1 MLPGQM
7 RKARHREVKGFYSRS
22 HKRKP
27 FDRMSGLGLYKVD
40 DGCHYLT
47 NCFPA
52 RSIFR
57 TRNEGKSHWLVAQKA
72 SLKKKFK
79 QVVCAHTDVQEEH
92 KKPSPAQVRR
102 KRWTLIENL
111 FHVPERL
118 ILDRPFLLKH
128 HSVKRP
134 TDLCTVN
141 ISGQKIAKAK
151 EKDFRHFDAVVSINA
166 SENSLP
172 LEVFHTFPAVKE
184 LELAFNGINTISIK
198 MGEFRFLEHLDLSFN
213 NLSQEAIRELGILP
227 RLKILLLTGNGLTS
241 LPPNMAVTEPNL
253 SLIRLTSKRYVLRFQ
268 ALETLILDDNKL
280 SHPSCFA
287 SLAGLRRL
295 KKLSMEQNKIFR
307 IPYLQQVQLPKYC
320 DESTK
325 GKNGSQKESNSKQ
338 KLSQGMNGAF
348 LESKSGKGQPDYAI
362 LSMKSDVD
370 RTEVIFPSFPG
381 YSSNQANKVYP
392 LPPIFE
398 ILPVKS
404 LKALNQTWA
413 PPFPELRY
421 LSLAHNKISNEDA
434 LLPVALF
441 PSLNELVFHNNPLVI
456 HTKGDPPL
464 LYGFLQKRL
473 GICLVRKP
481 TEKLKRPHI
490 LIPQKSNRKVRSQ
503 IPKVPKAPII
513 LELPTQEV
521 LDTQAPAMS
530 RRTLTPLPPIHS
542 STSTIFTKEGSLK
555 TETSNEMT
563 GSEMGSDDDMKS
575 IESFFMTQVSQVQRT
590 PRSHK
595 EIKSS
600 EGNRSMKDKEREA
613 KKPRKPST
621 PIPEKFKGYK
631 ELIHTKPDPS
641 FVEPVGIHQN
651 VRALYNMLKHPLVY
665 RSSKAKLDAF
675 QNPYC
680 PKEKQVP
687 RSKIP
692 APRKTR
698 AQLLEEILYQMR
710 NPQQIVD
717 SPLSSVLRKRAERRL
732 EDQKQYQEAQRLL
745 KEFKAR
751 YKRVVRSSLKEVFDK
766 PANYEELERIDD
778 CQRLLEIQ
786 GFLQEC
792 EDEEEDV
799 EHKDYV

>member
-1 MLPGQM
+1 M
-7 RKARHREVKGFYSRS
+7 RKLRHREVKGFYSRS

-27 FDRMSGLGLYKVD
+27 FDRMSGSGLYKVD

-52 RSIFR
+52 RNIFR
-57 TRNEGKSHWLVAQKA
+57 SRNEGKSHWLVAQKA

-79 QVVCAHTDVQEEH
+79 QVVCSQAEIQDDH
-92 KKPSPAQVRR
+92 KKAAPAQIRR
-102 KRWTLIENL
+102 KRWTSIESL
-111 FHVPERL
+111 FHVPEKR

-151 EKDFRHFDAVVSINA
+151 EKDFRHFDAVIFINA
-166 SENSLP
+166 SENLLP
-172 LEVFHTFPAVKE
+172 LEVFHTFPALKE
-184 LELAFNGINTISIK
+184 LELCFNGIKTLIIK
-198 MGEFRFLEHLDLSFN
+198 TGEFRLLEHLDLSFN

-227 RLKILLLTGNGLTS
+227 RLKTLLLTGNGLTS

-253 SLIRLTSKRYVLRFQ
+253 SVIRLTTKRYMLRFQ

-325 GKNGSQKESNSKQ
+325 GKNGSQKETNPKQ

-362 LSMKSDVD
+362 LSMKRDVD

-381 YSSNQANKVYP
+381 YSSNQ
-392 LPPIFE
+392 
-398 ILPVKS
+398 
-404 LKALNQTWA
+404 
-413 PPFPELRY
+413 
-421 LSLAHNKISNEDA
+421 ISNEDA

-441 PSLNELVFHNNPLVI
+441 PSLNELIFHNNPLVL

-464 LYGFLQKRL
+464 LYSFLQKRL
-473 GICLVRKP
+473 GISLIRKP

-503 IPKVPKAPII
+503 IPKVLKAPII

-521 LDTQAPAMS
+521 PDTPAPTMS
-530 RRTLTPLPPIHS
+530 RRAFTPLPPIHS
-542 STSTIFTKEGSLK
+542 STSTVFTKEDSLK
-555 TETSNEMT
+555 TATSSEMT
-563 GSEMGSDDDMKS
+563 GSDICSDDDVKS
-575 IESFFMTQVSQVQRT
+575 VESFFMTQVTKVQKT
-590 PRSHK
+590 PRRHK
-595 EIKSS
+595 EAKPS
-600 EGNRSMKDKEREA
+600 EEDKRVKIEEREA
-613 KKPRKPST
+613 KKPRKVSAT
-621 PIPEKFKGYK
+621 LSERYRGYE
-631 ELIHTKPDPS
+631 ELLQTSPDPS
-641 FVEPVGIHQN
+641 FVEPMGIQQN
-651 VRALYNMLKHPLVY
+651 VKALYNILKHPLIY

-680 PKEKQVP
+680 PKEKQIP

-692 APRKTR
+692 TPRKTR

-732 EDQKQYQEAQRLL
+732 EDQKQYREAQHLL

-751 YKRVVRSSLKEVFDK
+751 YKRVVRSSLKEVFDRPPNFDEMEK
-766 PANYEELERIDD
+766 MESR
-778 CQRLLEIQ
+778 QKLLELQ

-792 EDEEEDV
+792 EDEDEDV
-799 EHKDYV
+799 QNKDFV

>member
-1 MLPGQM
+1 
-7 RKARHREVKGFYSRS
+7 
-22 HKRKP
+22 
-27 FDRMSGLGLYKVD
+27 MSGSGLYKVD

-52 RSIFR
+52 RNIFR
-57 TRNEGKSHWLVAQKA
+57 SRNEGKSHWLVAQKA

-79 QVVCAHTDVQEEH
+79 QVVCSQAEIQDDH
-92 KKPSPAQVRR
+92 KKAAPAQIRR
-102 KRWTLIENL
+102 KRWTSIESL
-111 FHVPERL
+111 FHVPEKR

-151 EKDFRHFDAVVSINA
+151 EKDFRHFDAVIFINA
-166 SENSLP
+166 SENLLP
-172 LEVFHTFPAVKE
+172 LEVFHTFPALKE
-184 LELAFNGINTISIK
+184 LELCFNGIKTLIIK
-198 MGEFRFLEHLDLSFN
+198 TGEFRLLEHLDLSFN

-227 RLKILLLTGNGLTS
+227 RLKTLLLTGNGLTS

-253 SLIRLTSKRYVLRFQ
+253 SVIRLTTKRYMLRFQ

-325 GKNGSQKESNSKQ
+325 GKNGSQKETNPKQ

-362 LSMKSDVD
+362 LSMKRDVD

-381 YSSNQANKVYP
+381 YSSNQ
-392 LPPIFE
+392 
-398 ILPVKS
+398 
-404 LKALNQTWA
+404 
-413 PPFPELRY
+413 
-421 LSLAHNKISNEDA
+421 ISNEDA

-441 PSLNELVFHNNPLVI
+441 PSLNELIFHNNPLVL

-464 LYGFLQKRL
+464 LYSFLQKRL
-473 GICLVRKP
+473 GISLIRKP

-503 IPKVPKAPII
+503 IPKVLKAPII

-521 LDTQAPAMS
+521 PDTPAPTMS
-530 RRTLTPLPPIHS
+530 RRAFTPLPPIHS
-542 STSTIFTKEGSLK
+542 STSTVFTKEDSLK
-555 TETSNEMT
+555 TATSSEMT
-563 GSEMGSDDDMKS
+563 GSDICSDDDVKS
-575 IESFFMTQVSQVQRT
+575 VESFFMTQVTKVQKT
-590 PRSHK
+590 PRRHK
-595 EIKSS
+595 EAKPS
-600 EGNRSMKDKEREA
+600 EEDKRVKIEEREA
-613 KKPRKPST
+613 KKPRKVSAT
-621 PIPEKFKGYK
+621 LSERYRGYE
-631 ELIHTKPDPS
+631 ELLQTSPDPS
-641 FVEPVGIHQN
+641 FVEPMGIQQN
-651 VRALYNMLKHPLVY
+651 VKALYNILKHPLIY

-680 PKEKQVP
+680 PKEKQIP

-692 APRKTR
+692 TPRKTR

-732 EDQKQYQEAQRLL
+732 EDQKQYREAQHLL

-751 YKRVVRSSLKEVFDK
+751 YKRVVRSSLKEVFDRPPNFDEMEK
-766 PANYEELERIDD
+766 MESR
-778 CQRLLEIQ
+778 QKLLELQ

-792 EDEEEDV
+792 EDEDEDV
-799 EHKDYV
+799 QNKDFV

>member
-1 MLPGQM
+1 
-7 RKARHREVKGFYSRS
+7 
-22 HKRKP
+22 
-27 FDRMSGLGLYKVD
+27 MSGSGLYKVD
-40 DGCHYLT
+40 DGCHYLA

-57 TRNEGKSHWLVAQKA
+57 SRNEGKSHWLVAQKA

-79 QVVCAHTDVQEEH
+79 QVVCPHTEVQEDH
-92 KKPSPAQVRR
+92 KKPSLAQIQR
-102 KRWTLIENL
+102 KKWASIESL
-111 FHVPERL
+111 FHVPEKH

-151 EKDFRHFDAVVSINA
+151 EKDFRHFDAVVFINA
-166 SENSLP
+166 SENLLP
-172 LEVFHTFPAVKE
+172 LEVFHTFPALKE
-184 LELAFNGINTISIK
+184 LELCFNGIKTVSIK
-198 MGEFRFLEHLDLSFN
+198 TGEFRFLEHLDLSFN

-227 RLKILLLTGNGLTS
+227 CLKILLLTGNGLTS

-253 SLIRLTSKRYVLRFQ
+253 SVICLTNKCYVLRFQ

-280 SHPSCFA
+280 SNPSCFA
-287 SLAGLRRL
+287 SLAGLKRL

-307 IPYLQQVQLPKYC
+307 IPYLQQVQLPKFC
-320 DESTK
+320 DESSK
-325 GKNGSQKESNSKQ
+325 RRVGSQKESSPKQ
-338 KLSQGMNGAF
+338 KLAQGMNGAF

-362 LSMKSDVD
+362 LSMKRDVD

-413 PPFPELRY
+413 PPFPELKY

-441 PSLNELVFHNNPLVI
+441 PSLNELIFHNNPLVI

-464 LYGFLQKRL
+464 LYSFLQKRL
-473 GICLVRKP
+473 GICLIRKP

-490 LIPQKSNRKVRSQ
+490 LIPRKSNWKVRTQ
-503 IPKVPKAPII
+503 ILKVPKAPII
-513 LELPTQEV
+513 LELPTPEV
-521 LDTQAPAMS
+521 PDTPAPSTS
-530 RRTLTPLPPIHS
+530 RRTFTPLPPIHS
-542 STSTIFTKEGSLK
+542 SASTKEGSLK
-555 TETSNEMT
+555 TDTSNEMT
-563 GSEMGSDDDMKS
+563 GSEMGSDDDVKS
-575 IESFFMTQVSQVQRT
+575 VESFFMTQVTKVQRT

-595 EIKSS
+595 EAKSL
-600 EGNRSMKDKEREA
+600 EEHKDMREKDKEA

-621 PIPEKFKGYK
+621 PIPEKYKGYE
-631 ELIHTKPDPS
+631 ELIQTKPDPS
-641 FVEPVGIHQN
+641 FMEPVGIQQN
-651 VRALYNMLKHPLVY
+651 VKALYNLLKYPLIY

-687 RSKIP
+687 WSKVP
-692 APRKTR
+692 RPRKTR

-732 EDQKQYQEAQRLL
+732 EDQKQYREAQRLL
-745 KEFKAR
+745 KEFKTR

-766 PANYEELERIDD
+766 APNYDEMERMEGR
-778 CQRLLEIQ
+778 QRLLEIQ

-792 EDEEEDV
+792 EDEEEDA
-799 EHKDYV
+799 ENKDYV

>member
-1 MLPGQM
+1 M
-7 RKARHREVKGFYSRS
+7 RKLRHREVKGFYSRS

-27 FDRMSGLGLYKVD
+27 FDRMSGSGLYKVD
-40 DGCHYLT
+40 DGCHYLA

-52 RSIFR
+52 RNIFR
-57 TRNEGKSHWLVAQKA
+57 SRNEGKSHWLVAQKA

-79 QVVCAHTDVQEEH
+79 QVVCSQAEIPEDH
-92 KKPSPAQVRR
+92 KKVAPAQIRR
-102 KRWTLIENL
+102 KRWTSIESL
-111 FHVPERL
+111 FHVPEKR

-151 EKDFRHFDAVVSINA
+151 EKDFRHFDAVIFINA
-166 SENSLP
+166 SENLLP
-172 LEVFHTFPAVKE
+172 LEVFHTFPALKE
-184 LELAFNGINTISIK
+184 LELCFNGIKTLTIK
-198 MGEFRFLEHLDLSFN
+198 TGEFRLLEHLDLSFN

-227 RLKILLLTGNGLTS
+227 RLKTLLLTGNGLTS

-253 SLIRLTSKRYVLRFQ
+253 SVIRLTTKRYMLRFQ

-325 GKNGSQKESNSKQ
+325 GKNGSQKETNPKQ

-362 LSMKSDVD
+362 LSMKRDVD

-421 LSLAHNKISNEDA
+421 LSLAYNKISNEDA

-441 PSLNELVFHNNPLVI
+441 PSLNELIFHNNPLVM

-464 LYGFLQKRL
+464 LYSFLQKRL
-473 GICLVRKP
+473 GISLIRKP

-503 IPKVPKAPII
+503 IPKVLKAPII

-521 LDTQAPAMS
+521 PDTPAPTMS
-530 RRTLTPLPPIHS
+530 RRAFTPLPPIHS
-542 STSTIFTKEGSLK
+542 STSTVFTKEDSMK
-555 TETSNEMT
+555 TETSSEMT
-563 GSEMGSDDDMKS
+563 GSDICSDDDVKS
-575 IESFFMTQVSQVQRT
+575 VESFFMTQVTKVQKT
-590 PRSHK
+590 PRRHK
-595 EIKSS
+595 EAKPPEEEKRVKI
-600 EGNRSMKDKEREA
+600 EEREA
-613 KKPRKPST
+613 KKPRKVSAA
-621 PIPEKFKGYK
+621 ISERYRGYE
-631 ELIHTKPDPS
+631 ELLQTSPDPS
-641 FVEPVGIHQN
+641 FVEPMGIQQN
-651 VRALYNMLKHPLVY
+651 VKALYNILKHPLIY

-680 PKEKQVP
+680 PKEKQIP
-687 RSKIP
+687 RSKVP
-692 APRKTR
+692 TPRKTR

-732 EDQKQYQEAQRLL
+732 EDQKQYREAQRLL

-766 PANYEELERIDD
+766 PPNFDEMEKMESR
-778 CQRLLEIQ
+778 QKLLELQ

-792 EDEEEDV
+792 EDEDEEV
-799 EHKDYV
+799 QNKDFV

>member
-1 MLPGQM
+1 M
-7 RKARHREVKGFYSRS
+7 RKVRHREVKGFYSRS

-27 FDRMSGLGLYKVD
+27 FDRMSGSGLYKVD
-40 DGCHYLT
+40 DGCHYLN

-52 RSIFR
+52 RSIFKS
-57 TRNEGKSHWLVAQKA
+57 RNEGKSHWLVAQKA

-79 QVVCAHTDVQEEH
+79 QVVCSQAQAQEENQ
-92 KKPSPAQVRR
+92 KPSPAQVRR
-102 KRWTLIENL
+102 KRWTSIESL
-111 FHVPERL
+111 FHIPEKR
-118 ILDRPFLLKH
+118 ILDRSFLLKYH
-128 HSVKRP
+128 NVKRP
-134 TDLCTVN
+134 TDLCNVN

-151 EKDFRHFDAVVSINA
+151 EKDFRHFDSVAYINA
-166 SENSLP
+166 SENLLP
-172 LEVFHTFPAVKE
+172 LEVFHTFPSIKE
-184 LELAFNGINTISIK
+184 LELCFNGIKAISIK
-198 MGEFRFLEHLDLSFN
+198 TGEFRLLEHLDLSFN

-227 RLKILLLTGNGLTS
+227 HLKILLLTGNGLTS

-253 SLIRLTSKRYVLRFQ
+253 SVIRLTSKRYVLRFQ

-325 GKNGSQKESNSKQ
+325 GKSGSQKDDNPKQ
-338 KLSQGMNGAF
+338 KLAQGMNGAF

-362 LSMKSDVD
+362 LSMKRDVD

-421 LSLAHNKISNEDA
+421 LSLAYNKISNEDA

-441 PSLNELVFHNNPLVI
+441 PSLNQLIFHNNPLVL

-464 LYGFLQKRL
+464 LYSFLQKRL
-473 GICLVRKP
+473 GICLIRKP
-481 TEKLKRPHI
+481 AEKLKHPHI
-490 LIPQKSNRKVRSQ
+490 LIPQKSNRKVKTQ
-503 IPKVPKAPII
+503 IPKVQKAPII
-513 LELPTQEV
+513 LELPPQEV
-521 LDTQAPAMS
+521 LDTPAPCMS
-530 RRTLTPLPPIHS
+530 RRAFTPLPPIHS
-542 STSTIFTKEGSLK
+542 STSTVFTKEGSLK
-555 TETSNEMT
+555 TETSNEISGPDT
-563 GSEMGSDDDMKS
+563 GSDDDVKS
-575 IESFFMTQVSQVQRT
+575 IESFFMTQVTKVQKT
-590 PRSHK
+590 PRSQR
-595 EIKSS
+595 EPKSL
-600 EGNRSMKDKEREA
+600 EEDKKMKDKDREPKKS
-613 KKPRKPST
+613 KKPTT
-621 PIPEKFKGYK
+621 PIPEKYKGYE
-631 ELIHTKPDPS
+631 ELIQTKSDPS
-641 FVEPVGIHQN
+641 FVEPVGIQQN
-651 VRALYNMLKHPLVY
+651 VRALYNMLKHPLIY
-665 RSSKAKLDAF
+665 RNSKAKLDAF
-675 QNPYC
+675 ENPYC

-687 RSKIP
+687 RSRIP
-692 APRKTR
+692 TPRKTR
-698 AQLLEEILYQMR
+698 AQFLEEILYQMR

-745 KEFKAR
+745 KEFKTR
-751 YKRVVRSSLKEVFDK
+751 YKRVVRSSLKEVFDRPTDFTEMEK
-766 PANYEELERIDD
+766 MDSR
-778 CQRLLEIQ
+778 QRLLEIQ
-786 GFLQEC
+786 GFLEEC
-792 EDEEEDV
+792 EDEEE
-799 EHKDYV
+799 EEENKDYV

>member
-1 MLPGQM
+1 M
-7 RKARHREVKGFYSRS
+7 RKPRHREVKGFYSRS

-27 FDRMSGLGLYKVD
+27 FDRMSGSGLYKVD
-40 DGCHYLT
+40 DGCHYLA

-52 RSIFR
+52 RNLFR
-57 TRNEGKSHWLVAQKA
+57 SRNEGKSHWLVAQKA

-79 QVVCAHTDVQEEH
+79 SVVYSQAEIQEEL
-92 KKPSPAQVRR
+92 KKSSPAPGRK
-102 KRWTLIENL
+102 KRWASIENL
-111 FHVPERL
+111 FHVPDKR
-118 ILDRPFLLKH
+118 ILDRTFLLKH
-128 HSVKRP
+128 HCVKRP

-151 EKDFRHFDAVVSINA
+151 EKDFRHFDAVIYINA
-166 SENSLP
+166 SENLLP
-172 LEVFHTFPAVKE
+172 LETFHTFPAIKE
-184 LELAFNGINTISIK
+184 LELCFNGIKTVSIK
-198 MGEFRFLEHLDLSFN
+198 MGEFRFLERLDLSFN
-213 NLSQEAIRELGILP
+213 NLSQEAIRDLGILP
-227 RLKILLLTGNGLTS
+227 RLKMLLLTGNGLTS
-241 LPPNMAVTEPNL
+241 LPPNMAVTEPNP
-253 SLIRLTSKRYVLRFQ
+253 SVIRLTNKRYMLRFQ

-325 GKNGSQKESNSKQ
+325 GKNGTQKDQGGSGSKQ
-338 KLSQGMNGAF
+338 KLTQGMTGAF

-362 LSMKSDVD
+362 LSMKKDVD

-441 PSLNELVFHNNPLVI
+441 PSLSELIFHNNPLVI

-464 LYGFLQKRL
+464 LYSFLQKRL
-473 GICLVRKP
+473 GICLIRKP
-481 TEKLKRPHI
+481 TEKLRRPHI
-490 LIPQKSNRKVRSQ
+490 LIPQKSNRKVKAQ

-513 LELPTQEV
+513 LELPNQES
-521 LDTQAPAMS
+521 LETPTPTIP
-530 RRTLTPLPPIHS
+530 RRTFTPLPPIHS
-542 STSTIFTKEGSLK
+542 STSTVFTKEGSGRSD
-555 TETSNEMT
+555 TSVETS
-563 GSEMGSDDDMKS
+563 GSETGTDDDDVKS
-575 IESFFMTQVSQVQRT
+575 VESFFMTQVTKMQKT
-590 PRSHK
+590 PKSHK
-595 EIKSS
+595 EGKSQ
-600 EGNRSMKDKEREA
+600 EEDKKTKDKDKET
-613 KKPRKPST
+613 KKIPKKCSV
-621 PIPEKFKGYK
+621 PEKYKGYE
-631 ELIHTKPDPS
+631 ELLETKPDPN
-641 FVEPVGIHQN
+641 FVEPVGIQQN
-651 VRALYNMLKHPLVY
+651 VKALYNILKHPLVY

-680 PKEKQVP
+680 SKEKQVP

-692 APRKTR
+692 PPRKTR
-698 AQLLEEILYQMR
+698 AQLLDEILYQMR
-710 NPQQIVD
+710 NPQHIVD
-717 SPLSSVLRKRAERRL
+717 NPLSSVLRKRAERRL
-732 EDQKQYQEAQRLL
+732 EDQKQYREAQRLL
-745 KEFKAR
+745 REFKAR
-751 YKRVVRSSLKEVFDK
+751 YKRVVRSSLKEVFGETSKVQDS
-766 PANYEELERIDD
+766 LESQ
-778 CQRLLEIQ
+778 QRLMEIQ
-786 GFLQEC
+786 DFLQEC
-792 EDEEEDV
+792 EEEE
-799 EHKDYV
+799 ENAQKDYS

>member
-1 MLPGQM
+1 M
-7 RKARHREVKGFYSRS
+7 RKVRHKEVKGFYSRL

-27 FDRMSGLGLYKVD
+27 FDRMSGSGLYKVD

-57 TRNEGKSHWLVAQKA
+57 PRNEGKSHWLVAQKA

-79 QVVCAHTDVQEEH
+79 QVVNSHTDVQEEH
-92 KKPSPAQVRR
+92 KKHSPAQIRR
-102 KRWTLIENL
+102 KRWTSIENL
-111 FHVPERL
+111 FHVPEKRV
-118 ILDRPFLLKH
+118 LDRPFLLKH

-141 ISGQKIAKAK
+141 ISGQKITKAK
-151 EKDFRHFDAVVSINA
+151 EKDFRHFDSVVYIDA
-166 SENSLP
+166 SENLLP
-172 LEVFHTFPAVKE
+172 LEVFHTFPALKE
-184 LELAFNGINTISIK
+184 LELCFNGIKNVSIK
-198 MGEFRFLEHLDLSFN
+198 TGEFRLLEHLDLSFN
-213 NLSQEAIRELGILP
+213 NLSQEAIRELGVLP

-253 SLIRLTSKRYVLRFQ
+253 SVIRLTNKRYVLRFQ

-295 KKLSMEQNKIFR
+295 KKLSMEQNKILR
-307 IPYLQQVQLPKYC
+307 IPYLQQVQLPKFC

-325 GKNGSQKESNSKQ
+325 GKNGSKKDSSPKQ
-338 KLSQGMNGAF
+338 KLEQGMNGAF

-362 LSMKSDVD
+362 LSMKRDVD

-381 YSSNQANKVYP
+381 YSSNQANKIYP

-441 PSLNELVFHNNPLVI
+441 PSLNELIFHNNPLVI

-464 LYGFLQKRL
+464 LYSFLQKRL
-473 GICLVRKP
+473 GICLIRKP

-490 LIPQKSNRKVRSQ
+490 LIPQKSNRKVRTQ

-513 LELPTQEV
+513 LELPTQEAT
-521 LDTQAPAMS
+521 DTPAPPMS
-530 RRTLTPLPPIHS
+530 RRTFTPLPPIHS
-542 STSTIFTKEGSLK
+542 STSTVFTKEGSVK
-555 TETSNEMT
+555 TDTSNEMT
-563 GSEMGSDDDMKS
+563 GSEMGSDDDVKS
-575 IESFFMTQVSQVQRT
+575 IESFFMTQVTKVQRT

-595 EIKSS
+595 ET
-600 EGNRSMKDKEREA
+600 RSLEEDKKMRDKDREA

-621 PIPEKFKGYK
+621 PIPEKYKGYE
-631 ELIHTKPDPS
+631 ELIQTKPDPT
-641 FVEPVGIHQN
+641 FVEPMGIQQN
-651 VRALYNMLKHPLVY
+651 VKALYNLLKHPLVY

-680 PKEKQVP
+680 PKEKQVNGSQVP
-687 RSKIP
+687 T
-692 APRKTR
+692 PRKTR

-745 KEFKAR
+745 KEFKTR

-766 PANYEELERIDD
+766 APNYDEMEKMDSR
-778 CQRLLEIQ
+778 QRLLEIQ

-792 EDEEEDV
+792 EDEEEDA
-799 EHKDYV
+799 ENKDYV

>member
-1 MLPGQM
+1 MGRKGMLKI
-7 RKARHREVKGFYSRS
+7 R
-22 HKRKP
+22 
-27 FDRMSGLGLYKVD
+27 L
-40 DGCHYLT
+40 
-47 NCFPA
+47 
-52 RSIFR
+52 
-57 TRNEGKSHWLVAQKA
+57 
-72 SLKKKFK
+72 
-79 QVVCAHTDVQEEH
+79 
-92 KKPSPAQVRR
+92 
-102 KRWTLIENL
+102 
-111 FHVPERL
+111 ERL
-118 ILDRPFLLKH
+118 
-128 HSVKRP
+128 
-134 TDLCTVN
+134 
-141 ISGQKIAKAK
+141 
-151 EKDFRHFDAVVSINA
+151 HFDAVIFINA
-166 SENSLP
+166 SENLLP
-172 LEVFHTFPAVKE
+172 LEVFHTFPALKE
-184 LELAFNGINTISIK
+184 LELCFNGIKTLIIK
-198 MGEFRFLEHLDLSFN
+198 TGEFRLLEHLDLSFN

-227 RLKILLLTGNGLTS
+227 RLKTLLLTGNGLTS

-253 SLIRLTSKRYVLRFQ
+253 SVIRLTTKRYMLRFQ

-325 GKNGSQKESNSKQ
+325 GKNGSQKETNPKQ

-362 LSMKSDVD
+362 LSMKRDVD

-441 PSLNELVFHNNPLVI
+441 PSLNELIFHNNPLVL

-464 LYGFLQKRL
+464 LYSFLQKRL
-473 GICLVRKP
+473 GISLIRKP

-503 IPKVPKAPII
+503 IPKVLKAPII

-521 LDTQAPAMS
+521 PDTPAPTMS
-530 RRTLTPLPPIHS
+530 RRAFTPLPPIHS
-542 STSTIFTKEGSLK
+542 STSTVFTKEDSLK
-555 TETSNEMT
+555 TATSSEMT
-563 GSEMGSDDDMKS
+563 GSDICSDDDVKS
-575 IESFFMTQVSQVQRT
+575 VESFFMTQVLPAQVLT
-590 PRSHK
+590 EAKP
-595 EIKSS
+595 S
-600 EGNRSMKDKEREA
+600 EEDKRVKIEEREA
-613 KKPRKPST
+613 KKPRKVSAT
-621 PIPEKFKGYK
+621 LSERYRGYE
-631 ELIHTKPDPS
+631 ELLQTSPDPS
-641 FVEPVGIHQN
+641 FVEPMGIQQN
-651 VRALYNMLKHPLVY
+651 VKALYNILKHPLIY

-680 PKEKQVP
+680 PKEKQIP

-692 APRKTR
+692 TPRKTR

-732 EDQKQYQEAQRLL
+732 EDQKQYREAQHLL

-751 YKRVVRSSLKEVFDK
+751 YKRVVRSSLKEVFDRPPNFDEMEK
-766 PANYEELERIDD
+766 MESR
-778 CQRLLEIQ
+778 QKLLELQ

-792 EDEEEDV
+792 EDEDEDV
-799 EHKDYV
+799 QNKDFV

>member
-1 MLPGQM
+1 
-7 RKARHREVKGFYSRS
+7 
-22 HKRKP
+22 
-27 FDRMSGLGLYKVD
+27 MSGSGLYKVD

-52 RSIFR
+52 RNIFR
-57 TRNEGKSHWLVAQKA
+57 SRNEGKSHWLVAQKA

-79 QVVCAHTDVQEEH
+79 QVVCSQAEIQDDH
-92 KKPSPAQVRR
+92 KKAAPAQIRR
-102 KRWTLIENL
+102 KRWTSIESL
-111 FHVPERL
+111 FHVPEKR

-151 EKDFRHFDAVVSINA
+151 EKDFRHFDAVIFINA
-166 SENSLP
+166 SENLLP
-172 LEVFHTFPAVKE
+172 LEVFHTFPALKE
-184 LELAFNGINTISIK
+184 LELCFNGIKTLIIK
-198 MGEFRFLEHLDLSFN
+198 TGEFRLLEHLDLSFN

-227 RLKILLLTGNGLTS
+227 RLKTLLLTGNGLTS
-241 LPPNMAVTEPNL
+241 LPPNMAVTEP
-253 SLIRLTSKRYVLRFQ
+253 
-268 ALETLILDDNKL
+268 
-280 SHPSCFA
+280 
-287 SLAGLRRL
+287 L

-325 GKNGSQKESNSKQ
+325 GKNGSQKETNPKQ

-362 LSMKSDVD
+362 LSMKRDVD

-441 PSLNELVFHNNPLVI
+441 PSLNELIFHNNPLVL

-464 LYGFLQKRL
+464 LYSFLQKRL
-473 GICLVRKP
+473 GISLIRKP

-503 IPKVPKAPII
+503 IPKVLKAPII

-521 LDTQAPAMS
+521 PDTPAPTMS
-530 RRTLTPLPPIHS
+530 RRAFTPLPPIHS
-542 STSTIFTKEGSLK
+542 STSTVFTKEDSLK
-555 TETSNEMT
+555 TATSSEMT
-563 GSEMGSDDDMKS
+563 GSDICSDDDVKS
-575 IESFFMTQVSQVQRT
+575 VESFFMTQVTKVQKT
-590 PRSHK
+590 PRRHK
-595 EIKSS
+595 EAKPS
-600 EGNRSMKDKEREA
+600 EEDKRVKIEEREA
-613 KKPRKPST
+613 KKPRKVSAT
-621 PIPEKFKGYK
+621 LSERYRGYE
-631 ELIHTKPDPS
+631 ELLQTSPDPS
-641 FVEPVGIHQN
+641 FVEPMGIQQN
-651 VRALYNMLKHPLVY
+651 VKALYNILKHPLIY

-680 PKEKQVP
+680 PKEKQIP

-692 APRKTR
+692 TPRKTR

-732 EDQKQYQEAQRLL
+732 EDQKQYREAQHLL

-751 YKRVVRSSLKEVFDK
+751 YKRVVRSSLKEVFDRPPNFDEMEK
-766 PANYEELERIDD
+766 MESR
-778 CQRLLEIQ
+778 QKLLELQ

-792 EDEEEDV
+792 EDEDEDV
-799 EHKDYV
+799 QNKDFV

>member
-1 MLPGQM
+1 M
-7 RKARHREVKGFYSRS
+7 RKIRHREVKGFYSRA

-27 FDRMSGLGLYKVD
+27 FDRMSGSGLYKVD

-52 RSIFR
+52 RTIFR
-57 TRNEGKSHWLVAQKA
+57 SRNEGKSHWLVAQKA

-79 QVVCAHTDVQEEH
+79 QVVNSHTDVQEDH
-92 KKPSPAQVRR
+92 KKPSPAQIRR
-102 KRWTLIENL
+102 KRWTSIESL
-111 FHVPERL
+111 FHVPERR
-118 ILDRPFLLKH
+118 ILDRSFLLRH

-134 TDLCTVN
+134 TDLCSVN

-151 EKDFRHFDAVVSINA
+151 EKDFRLFDSVVYINA
-166 SENSLP
+166 SENLLP
-172 LEVFHTFPAVKE
+172 VEIFHTFPVLKE
-184 LELAFNGINTISIK
+184 LELCFNGIKNISIK
-198 MGEFRFLEHLDLSFN
+198 SGEFRFLERLDLSFN
-213 NLSQEAIRELGILP
+213 NLSQEAIRDLGILP

-253 SLIRLTSKRYVLRFQ
+253 SFIRLTNKRYVLRFQ

-307 IPYLQQVQLPKYC
+307 IPYLQQVQLPKFC

-325 GKNGSQKESNSKQ
+325 GKNSSQKDSSPKQ
-338 KLSQGMNGAF
+338 KLAQGMNGAF

-362 LSMKSDVD
+362 LSMKKDVD

-381 YSSNQANKVYP
+381 YSSNQ
-392 LPPIFE
+392 
-398 ILPVKS
+398 
-404 LKALNQTWA
+404 
-413 PPFPELRY
+413 
-421 LSLAHNKISNEDA
+421 ISNEDA

-464 LYGFLQKRL
+464 LYSFLQKRL
-473 GICLVRKP
+473 GICLIRKP

-490 LIPQKSNRKVRSQ
+490 LIPQKSNRKVRTQ

-513 LELPTQEV
+513 IDLPTQEV
-521 LDTQAPAMS
+521 PDTPAPPMS
-530 RRTLTPLPPIHS
+530 RRTFTPLPPIHS
-542 STSTIFTKEGSLK
+542 STSTGFTREGSLK
-555 TETSNEMT
+555 SDTSNET
-563 GSEMGSDDDMKS
+563 SGSETGSDDDVKS
-575 IESFFMTQVSQVQRT
+575 IESFFMTQVTSVQRT

-595 EIKSS
+595 ETKSL
-600 EGNRSMKDKEREA
+600 EEDKKMRDKDREA

-621 PIPEKFKGYK
+621 PIPEKYKGYE
-631 ELIHTKPDPS
+631 ELLQTNPDPN
-641 FVEPVGIHQN
+641 FVEPMGIQQN
-651 VRALYNMLKHPLVY
+651 VKALYNLLKHPLIY
-665 RSSKAKLDAF
+665 RSSRAKLDAF

-687 RSKIP
+687 RSRIP

-698 AQLLEEILYQMR
+698 EQLLEEILHQMR

-717 SPLSSVLRKRAERRL
+717 NPLSSVLRKRAERRL
-732 EDQKQYQEAQRLL
+732 EDQKQYREAQHLL

-751 YKRVVRSSLKEVFDK
+751 YKRVVRSSLKEVFDQAPNFDEMEK
-766 PANYEELERIDD
+766 MDSR
-778 CQRLLEIQ
+778 QRLLEIQ

-792 EDEEEDV
+792 EDEEEDA
-799 EHKDYV
+799 ENKDYV

>member
-1 MLPGQM
+1 M
-7 RKARHREVKGFYSRS
+7 RKVRHREVKGFYSRS

-27 FDRMSGLGLYKVD
+27 FDRMSGSGLYKVD
-40 DGCHYLT
+40 DGCHYLN

-52 RSIFR
+52 RSIFKS
-57 TRNEGKSHWLVAQKA
+57 RNEGKSHWLVAQKA

-79 QVVCAHTDVQEEH
+79 QVVCSQAQAQEENQ
-92 KKPSPAQVRR
+92 KPSPAQVRR
-102 KRWTLIENL
+102 KRWTSIESL
-111 FHVPERL
+111 FHIPEKR
-118 ILDRPFLLKH
+118 ILDRSFLLKYH
-128 HSVKRP
+128 NVKRP
-134 TDLCTVN
+134 TDLCNVN

-151 EKDFRHFDAVVSINA
+151 EKDFRHFDSVAYINA
-166 SENSLP
+166 SENLLP
-172 LEVFHTFPAVKE
+172 LEVFHTFPSIKE
-184 LELAFNGINTISIK
+184 LELCFNGIKAISIK
-198 MGEFRFLEHLDLSFN
+198 TGEFRLLEHLDLSFN

-227 RLKILLLTGNGLTS
+227 HLKILLLTGNGLTS

-253 SLIRLTSKRYVLRFQ
+253 SVIRLTSKRYVLRFQ

-325 GKNGSQKESNSKQ
+325 GKSGSQKDDNPKQ
-338 KLSQGMNGAF
+338 KLAQGMNGAF

-362 LSMKSDVD
+362 LSMKRDVD

-421 LSLAHNKISNEDA
+421 LSLAYNKISNEDA

-441 PSLNELVFHNNPLVI
+441 PSLNQLIFHNNPLVL

-464 LYGFLQKRL
+464 LYSFLQKRL
-473 GICLVRKP
+473 GICLIRKP
-481 TEKLKRPHI
+481 AEKLKHPHI
-490 LIPQKSNRKVRSQ
+490 LIPQKSNRKDRKQRRGRWFLSEEG
-503 IPKVPKAPII
+503 PKR
-513 LELPTQEV
+513 EG
-521 LDTQAPAMS
+521 
-530 RRTLTPLPPIHS
+530 RRQNINKKV
-542 STSTIFTKEGSLK
+542 TK
-555 TETSNEMT
+555 
-563 GSEMGSDDDMKS
+563 
-575 IESFFMTQVSQVQRT
+575 VQKT
-590 PRSHK
+590 PRSQR
-595 EIKSS
+595 EPKSL
-600 EGNRSMKDKEREA
+600 EEDKKMKDKDREPKKS
-613 KKPRKPST
+613 KKPTT
-621 PIPEKFKGYK
+621 PIPEKYKGYE
-631 ELIHTKPDPS
+631 ELIQTKSDPS
-641 FVEPVGIHQN
+641 FVEPVGIQQN
-651 VRALYNMLKHPLVY
+651 VRALYNMLKHPLIY
-665 RSSKAKLDAF
+665 RNSKAKLDAF
-675 QNPYC
+675 ENPYC

-687 RSKIP
+687 RSRIP
-692 APRKTR
+692 TPRKTR
-698 AQLLEEILYQMR
+698 AQFLEEILYQMR

-745 KEFKAR
+745 KEFKTR
-751 YKRVVRSSLKEVFDK
+751 YKRVVRSSLKEVFDRPTDFTEMEK
-766 PANYEELERIDD
+766 MDSR
-778 CQRLLEIQ
+778 QRLLEIQ
-786 GFLQEC
+786 GFLEEC
-792 EDEEEDV
+792 EDEEE
-799 EHKDYV
+799 EEENKDYV

>member
-1 MLPGQM
+1 M
-7 RKARHREVKGFYSRS
+7 RKVRHREVKGFYSRS

-27 FDRMSGLGLYKVD
+27 FDRMSGSGLYKVD
-40 DGCHYLT
+40 DGCHYLN

-52 RSIFR
+52 RSIFKS
-57 TRNEGKSHWLVAQKA
+57 RNEGKSHWLVAQKA

-79 QVVCAHTDVQEEH
+79 QVVCSQAQAQEENQ
-92 KKPSPAQVRR
+92 KPSPAQVRR
-102 KRWTLIENL
+102 KRWTSIESL
-111 FHVPERL
+111 FHIPEKR
-118 ILDRPFLLKH
+118 ILDRSFLLKYH
-128 HSVKRP
+128 NVKRP
-134 TDLCTVN
+134 TDLCNVN

-151 EKDFRHFDAVVSINA
+151 EKDFRHFDSVAYINA
-166 SENSLP
+166 SENLLP
-172 LEVFHTFPAVKE
+172 LEVFHTFPSIKE
-184 LELAFNGINTISIK
+184 LELCFNGIKAISIK
-198 MGEFRFLEHLDLSFN
+198 TGEFRLLEHLDLSFN

-227 RLKILLLTGNGLTS
+227 HLKILLLTGNGLTS

-253 SLIRLTSKRYVLRFQ
+253 SVIRLTSKRYVLRFQ

-325 GKNGSQKESNSKQ
+325 GKSGSQKDDNPKQ
-338 KLSQGMNGAF
+338 KLAQGMNGAF

-362 LSMKSDVD
+362 LSMKRDVD

-421 LSLAHNKISNEDA
+421 LSLAYNKISNEDA

-441 PSLNELVFHNNPLVI
+441 PSLNQLIFHNNPLVL

-464 LYGFLQKRL
+464 LYSFLQKRL
-473 GICLVRKP
+473 GICLIRKP
-481 TEKLKRPHI
+481 AEKLKHPHI
-490 LIPQKSNRKVRSQ
+490 LIPQKSNRKVT
-503 IPKVPKAPII
+503 KVQK
-513 LELPTQEV
+513 
-521 LDTQAPAMS
+521 
-530 RRTLTPLPPIHS
+530 
-542 STSTIFTKEGSLK
+542 
-555 TETSNEMT
+555 
-563 GSEMGSDDDMKS
+563 
-575 IESFFMTQVSQVQRT
+575 T
-590 PRSHK
+590 PRSQR
-595 EIKSS
+595 EPKSL
-600 EGNRSMKDKEREA
+600 EEDKKMKDKDREPKKS
-613 KKPRKPST
+613 KKPTT
-621 PIPEKFKGYK
+621 PIPEKYKGYE
-631 ELIHTKPDPS
+631 ELIQTKSDPS
-641 FVEPVGIHQN
+641 FVEPVGIQQN
-651 VRALYNMLKHPLVY
+651 VRALYNMLKHPLIY
-665 RSSKAKLDAF
+665 RNSKAKLDAF
-675 QNPYC
+675 ENPYC

-687 RSKIP
+687 RSRIP
-692 APRKTR
+692 TPRKTR
-698 AQLLEEILYQMR
+698 AQFLEEILYQMR

-745 KEFKAR
+745 KEFKTR
-751 YKRVVRSSLKEVFDK
+751 YKRVVRSSLKEVFDRPTDFTEMEK
-766 PANYEELERIDD
+766 MDSR
-778 CQRLLEIQ
+778 QRLLEIQ
-786 GFLQEC
+786 GFLEEC
-792 EDEEEDV
+792 EDEEE
-799 EHKDYV
+799 EEENKDYV